1 MCGDR
6 GAGPS
11 GLGGAGANAPRL
23 ERVDRVGQRCGLSGG
38 SGGDLVRRARLRRAW
53 LAQPRTRR
61 IVDQRL
67 DARLVPPIE
76 RACRSEE
83 HTSELQSLMRI
94 SDAVFCLKKNK
105 TD

>member
-53 LAQPRTRR
+53 LAQPRTRLL
-61 IVDQRL
+61 VAQRL
-67 DARLVPPIE
+67 DARLVPPLE
-76 RACRSEE
+76 RACRRAPPAEF
-83 HTSELQSLMRI
+83 L
-94 SDAVFCLKKNK
+94 FCSPIASTGL
-105 TD
+105 TG

>member
-11 GLGGAGANAPRL
+11 GLGGAGANASRL

-38 SGGDLVRRARLRRAW
+38 SGGDLVRRAPLRRAW

-61 IVDQRL
+61 IVDTRL
-67 DARLVPPIE
+67 AARLVPPIE
-76 RACRSEE
+76 RACSRAPPADVLICP
-83 HTSELQSLMRI
+83 HFAITQ
-94 SDAVFCLKKNK
+94 A